1 MTLETRSLP
10 LIQARAH
17 ARHGLLQIRV
27 GQIIS
32 PGIRAVVAV
41 DTAPEDTHG
50 VDAALLIEARIE
62 GPRLP
67 SLCVFEFHRGSW
79 IVLYWTLRE

>member
-1 MTLETRSLP
+1 MLQSRSLP
-10 LIQARAH
+10 LVQAGAH
-17 ARHGLLQIRV
+17 ARHGRLQIRV

-41 DTAPEDTHG
+41 DAAPEDTHG

-62 GPRLP
+62 GPRLS
-67 SLCVFEFHRGSW
+67 SLCVFEFH
-79 IVLYWTLRE
+79 IF